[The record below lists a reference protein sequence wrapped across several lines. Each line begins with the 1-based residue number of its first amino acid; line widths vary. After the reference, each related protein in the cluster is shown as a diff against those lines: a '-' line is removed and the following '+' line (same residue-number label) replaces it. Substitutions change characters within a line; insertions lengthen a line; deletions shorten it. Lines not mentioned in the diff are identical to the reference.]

1 MSNILNKETI
11 QSVIDI
17 ANLAG
22 DAIMSIY
29 NTDFDYELK
38 DDNSPL
44 TKADI
49 ASNQIIINELE
60 RMNPSYPI
68 LSEESSEIEF
78 DERSQWD
85 KYWLIDPLD
94 GTKEFLKK
102 NGEFTV
108 NIAFI
113 ENNSPVFGVI
123 RVPAKYVTYW
133 GGSDIGSMKKID
145 GKEVEKINVS
155 NIKSEKLKVISSR
168 SHKSEILN
176 LYLNKLGSI
185 EEVNVGS
192 SLKFCLL
199 AEGKADFYPRLGP
212 TSEWDTAAGEAILK
226 YSGGYVLSDKGNKI
240 SYNSSESLLNP
251 NFLASSNL
259 KLIESTHRPEQY
271 LKNAPILEGRQ
282 SQNLREGNPRDQR
295 HR

>member
-29 NTDFDYELK
+29 NTDFDYQLK

-85 KYWLIDPLD
+85 KYWLVDPLD

-113 ENNSPVFGVI
+113 ENNTPVFGVI
-123 RVPAKYVTYW
+123 RVPAKSVTYW
-133 GGSDIGSMKKID
+133 GGNGIGSMKKID

-168 SHKSEILN
+168 SHKNEILS

-226 YSGGYVLSDKGNKI
+226 YSGGYVLSDNGDKI

-259 KLIESTHRPEQY
+259 KLIDEFLEFYDASIDKFISKV
-271 LKNAPILEGRQ
+271 LKKYPN
-282 SQNLREGNPRDQR
+282 S
-295 HR
+295 

>member
-1 MSNILNKETI
+1 MSNILNKETV

-78 DERSQWD
+78 DERLQWD
-85 KYWLIDPLD
+85 KYWLVDPLD

-113 ENNSPVFGVI
+113 ENNTPVFGVI
-123 RVPAKYVTYW
+123 RVPAKSVTYW
-133 GGSDIGSMKKID
+133 GGNGIGSMKKID

-155 NIKSEKLKVISSR
+155 NIKSDKLKVISSR
-168 SHKSEILN
+168 SHKNEILN
-176 LYLNKLGSI
+176 LYLNKLGSV

-226 YSGGYVLSDKGNKI
+226 FSGGYVLSDKGDKI

-259 KLIESTHRPEQY
+259 KLIDEF
-271 LKNAPILEGRQ
+271 LEFYDA
-282 SQNLREGNPRDQR
+282 SIDKFISKVP
-295 HR
+295 

>member
-1 MSNILNKETI
+1 MSNILNKETV

-44 TKADI
+44 SKADI

-85 KYWLIDPLD
+85 KYWLVDPLD

-113 ENNSPVFGVI
+113 ENNTPVFGVI
-123 RVPAKYVTYW
+123 RVPAKSVTYW
-133 GGSDIGSMKKID
+133 GGSGIGSMKKID

-155 NIKSEKLKVISSR
+155 NIKSDKLKVISSR
-168 SHKSEILN
+168 SHKNEILN
-176 LYLNKLGSI
+176 LYLNKLGSV

-226 YSGGYVLSDKGNKI
+226 FSGGYVLSDKGDKI

-259 KLIESTHRPEQY
+259 KMIDEF
-271 LKNAPILEGRQ
+271 LELYKKLN
-282 SQNLREGNPRDQR
+282 S
-295 HR
+295 

>member
-29 NTDFDYELK
+29 NTDFDYQLK

-78 DERSQWD
+78 DERLQWD
-85 KYWLIDPLD
+85 KYWLVDPLD

-113 ENNSPVFGVI
+113 ENNTPVFGVI
-123 RVPAKYVTYW
+123 RVPAKSVTYW
-133 GGSDIGSMKKID
+133 GGNGIGSMKKID
-145 GKEVEKINVS
+145 GKEVEKITVS

-168 SHKSEILN
+168 SHKNEILN
-176 LYLNKLGSI
+176 LYLNKLGSV

-226 YSGGYVLSDKGNKI
+226 YSGGYVLSDNGDKI

-259 KLIESTHRPEQY
+259 KLIDEFLEFYDASIDKFISKV
-271 LKNAPILEGRQ
+271 LKKYPN
-282 SQNLREGNPRDQR
+282 S
-295 HR
+295 

>member
-85 KYWLIDPLD
+85 KYWLVDPLD

-113 ENNSPVFGVI
+113 ENNTPVFGVI
-123 RVPAKYVTYW
+123 RVPAKSVTYW
-133 GGSDIGSMKKID
+133 GGNGIGSMKKID

-155 NIKSEKLKVISSR
+155 NIKSDKLKVISSR
-168 SHKSEILN
+168 SHKNEILN
-176 LYLNKLGSI
+176 LYLNKLGSV

-226 YSGGYVLSDKGNKI
+226 FSGGYVLSDKGDKI

-259 KLIESTHRPEQY
+259 KLIDEFLEFYDASIDKFISKV
-271 LKNAPILEGRQ
+271 LKKYPN
-282 SQNLREGNPRDQR
+282 S
-295 HR
+295 